1 MEVNNRLKGVD
12 VSQQLEKSIS
22 AHQLLSYPSEH
33 QSFNRAY
40 EGALQSL
47 NSSALARDL
56 YIVQY
61 KTGDGELGFGYI
73 SAASISANGPYYL
86 TDICAV
92 VRKPSA
98 PRLVLQA
105 DCTTCGPVCEVER
118 DARLVSQ
125 SALDHVERTGHV
137 VVLNGTADIPEW

>member
-1 MEVNNRLKGVD
+1 MDVNSRLKGVD
-12 VSQQLEKSIS
+12 VSQNLEKLIS

-47 NSSALARDL
+47 KSSALVREL

-61 KTGDGELGFGYI
+61 RAENGDLCFGYI
-73 SAASISANGPYYL
+73 SASSISANGPYHL

-92 VRKPSA
+92 VRKPSV

-137 VVLNGTADIPEW
+137 VVLNGTADIPE